1 MKTKEQLEASAKQ
14 YEDAL
19 ETDLSEIIDRSK
31 NILAGAAV
39 LGISF
44 WVAYKIFKSF
54 SHKEESNNVE
64 DTDRN
69 EPPSVFAEVQK
80 VIMKELAIFLLGI
93 LKEKVVEF
101 LKEKQNGAIP
111 DEEDY

>member
-14 YEDAL
+14 YQDAL
-19 ETDLSEIIDRSK
+19 ETDLAQLIDRSK

-44 WVAYKIFKSF
+44 WIAYKIFKSF
-54 SHKEESNNVE
+54 SHKEESNVE
-64 DTDRN
+64 VAKRS
-69 EPPSVFAEVQK
+69 EQPSVFAEVQK
-80 VIMKELAIFLLGI
+80 VVMKELAIFLLGI

-101 LKEKQNGAIP
+101 LKEKQNEVTS

>member
-14 YEDAL
+14 YENAL
-19 ETDLSEIIDRSK
+19 ETDLAELLDRSK

-54 SHKEESNNVE
+54 SATEENSTEYSERKEQ
-64 DTDRN
+64 
-69 EPPSVFAEVQK
+69 PSMFADIQK
-80 VIMKELAIFLLGI
+80 MIMKELAVFLLGI
-93 LKEKVVEF
+93 IKEKVIEF
-101 LKEKQNGAIP
+101 LQEKQNEVAS
-111 DEEDY
+111 DEKDY